1 MISLDDVVSL
11 SRMQFGATA
20 MFHFLFV
27 PLTLGLSWILVIAE
41 SAYVMTGKVIY
52 KDITRFWGKLFG
64 INFVMGV
71 TTGITLEFQF
81 GTNWAYY
88 SHYVGDIFG
97 TPLAVEGLM
106 AFFLESTLV
115 GLFFFGWDKLS
126 RGQHL
131 LVTMLVALGSNLS
144 ALWILIANGWMQNP
158 VGAEFNPMTMRME
171 LVDVAAVIFNPVAQ
185 VKFVHTVAA
194 GYVAAS
200 LFVMGVSSWYLLR
213 RMEVRFALRSFAIA
227 SGFGLAAILSVI
239 VLGDESGYR
248 TGEVQQ
254 VKLAAIEAEWHTE
267 PAPASFTL
275 FGFPDQTAETTH
287 AAVKIPYLM
296 GIIATRSLDEQV
308 TGLTDLKARHEARI
322 RSGMLAHEAL
332 ETMRADGSNQAA
344 RATFERHRQDLGYGL
359 LLTPYA
365 KEIGKADEAAI
376 AKAVADSIPQVAPL
390 FWSFRLMVGIGVV
403 LLLLFAAAF
412 LQLCRGKLVQSPRL
426 LKALF
431 WSIPLPWIAI
441 EAGWFVAEFG
451 RQPWTISD
459 VLPVSASVS
468 LLTPG
473 QLWFSLIS
481 ICLIY
486 TSLLVVELFLL
497 RHVIRKGPASLQTGR
512 YQGEVLQ
519 NGSPA

>member
-11 SRMQFGATA
+11 SRLQFGATA

-41 SAYVMTGKVIY
+41 SAYVMTGKVMY

-97 TPLAVEGLM
+97 APLAVEGLM

-115 GLFFFGWDKLS
+115 GLFFFGWDRLS

-131 LVTMLVALGSNLS
+131 MVTMLVALGSNLS

-171 LVDVAAVIFNPVAQ
+171 LTDVTAVLFNPVAQ

-248 TGEVQQ
+248 TGEVQK
-254 VKLAAIEAEWHTE
+254 VKLAAIEAEWETE
-267 PAPASFTL
+267 PAPAAFTL
-275 FGFPDQTAETTH
+275 FGWPDQHAETTH

-296 GIIATRSLDEQV
+296 GIIATRSLDEAV
-308 TGLTDLKARHEARI
+308 TGIKDLKAQHEVRI
-322 RSGMLAHEAL
+322 RSGMLAYGALEAL
-332 ETMRADGSNQAA
+332 RADGGNAEA
-344 RATFERHRQDLGYGL
+344 RATFERHRADLGYGL
-359 LLTPYA
+359 LLTPHA
-365 KEIGKADEAAI
+365 KDIARADEAAI
-376 AKAVADSIPQVAPL
+376 AQAVADSVPQVAPL

-403 LLLLFAAAF
+403 LLVLFAASF
-412 LQLCRGKLVQSPRL
+412 LQLCRGRLVQSPRL
-426 LKALF
+426 LKVLF

-451 RQPWTISD
+451 RQPWTISE

-468 LLTPG
+468 LLQPG
-473 QLWFSLIS
+473 QIWFSLIS
-481 ICLIY
+481 ISLIY

-497 RHVIRKGPASLQTGR
+497 RHVIRKGPASLKTGR
-512 YQGEVLQ
+512 YQGEVLAS
-519 NGSPA
+519 GSAL

>member
-1 MISLDDVVSL
+1 MDDVVSL

-275 FGFPDQTAETTH
+275 FGFPDQVAETTH

-308 TGLTDLKARHEARI
+308 TGLKDLKARHEERI

-332 ETMRADGSNQAA
+332 EVMRADGSNQAA

-403 LLLLFAAAF
+403 LLALFAAAF